1 MTIAWIA
8 LVAVVGSLIGSFA
21 NVVVYRW
28 PRGESVVFP
37 RSRCPHCGHVLGP
50 LDLVPV
56 LSWLFLRGRCRHCGA
71 PVSARYPLVEAG
83 FALGF
88 GLIAWAY
95 PVEVHGLGLLVL
107 LTLFSML
114 SMAALID
121 LDTYLLPDRLTLP
134 AIAIGVLGAALYG
147 QGAGLP
153 TVLEAAAGAAVSAG
167 VLVLINRIGGLV
179 LRRFQDTEE
188 RLWPFSLDAVNV
200 AAVAGLVG
208 GWPWGLVGG
217 GLQVLAST
225 ILRRPV
231 RLPEPAV
238 YLLWLVGIVLVS
250 AGWTA
255 GWGVGVVEALAG
267 TLVGAGALAV
277 LGACW
282 WWGVDMVKGGGKS
295 PQDEAGHPEDDEGEP
310 VAMGFGDVK
319 LAAVLGAL
327 LGWQAF
333 LVGFLFAVLLGAV
346 FGLVQRAMGG
356 SRFVPFGPYL
366 VLGGFLAW
374 AFAGPVLDWYLTL
387 LGV

>member
-8 LVAVVGSLIGSFA
+8 LMAVVGSLIGSFA

-37 RSRCPHCGHVLGP
+37 RSRCPKCGHVLEP

-95 PVEVHGLGLLVL
+95 PVEVNGLGLLVL

-134 AIAIGVLGAALYG
+134 AIAIGVLGAYLYAPG
-147 QGAGLP
+147 RGLP
-153 TVLEAAAGAAVSAG
+153 TPLEAAIGAAVSAG
-167 VLVLINRIGGLV
+167 VLVLINRLGGLV

-200 AAVAGLVG
+200 AAVAGVVG
-208 GWPWGLVGG
+208 GWLWGLVAG

-225 ILRRPV
+225 LLRRPV

-255 GWGVGVVEALAG
+255 GWGVGVVEALTG

-282 WWGVDMVKGGGKS
+282 WWVVDMVKGGGKP
-295 PQDEAGHPEDDEGEP
+295 PQDEAGNPEDDKGEP

-374 AFAGPVLDWYLTL
+374 AVAEPVLNWYLTL

>member
-37 RSRCPHCGHVLGP
+37 RSRCPKCGHVLEP

-95 PVEVHGLGLLVL
+95 PVEVNGLGLLVL

-134 AIAIGVLGAALYG
+134 AILIGVLGAYLYAPG
-147 QGAGLP
+147 RGLP
-153 TVLEAAAGAAVSAG
+153 TPLEAAIGAAVSAG
-167 VLVLINRIGGLV
+167 VLVLINRLGGLV

-200 AAVAGLVG
+200 AAVAGVVG
-208 GWPWGLVGG
+208 GWLWGLVAG

-225 ILRRPV
+225 LLRRPV
-231 RLPEPAV
+231 RLPEPAI

-255 GWGVGVVEALAG
+255 GWGVGVVEALTG
-267 TLVGAGALAV
+267 TLVGAGTLAV

-282 WWGVDMVKGGGKS
+282 WWVVDMVKGGGK
-295 PQDEAGHPEDDEGEP
+295 PAQDEAGNPEDDEGEP

-346 FGLVQRAMGG
+346 LGLVQRAMGG

-374 AFAGPVLDWYLTL
+374 VVAGPVLNWYLTL